1 MRELKFLT
9 VLCCLLSVV
18 SAVRGQNAVQWRGD
32 HRDGIYHDK
41 GLLKTWPEE
50 GPQLLWQTE
59 VLGNGYGS
67 PSITSDRLYVNGE
80 TEGISYLFAFD
91 LKGNLMWKS
100 ANGPEFM
107 GKDFSAGFPGSR
119 SQPTVVDGLVYVC
132 SGLGRVACFEAA
144 TGKERWAVEMIGELK
159 GKLMDFGYSESVLVD
174 EKNVY
179 CFPGGAVSNIV
190 ALDKETGK
198 VNWTSK
204 AKGDAV
210 SYCSPIMVKLPS
222 QNVLVTVSKEYL
234 LGLNALNGEL
244 LWAYKEDSVKREG
257 EYCNSPVYAD
267 GFIYGVSGVEK
278 GNGAYKLALSPDGSS
293 VKNVW
298 HNKQVKNKMGGL
310 VKVGEKLYVTSMDH
324 KLKALDIHNG
334 VVVDSL
340 SNHFG
345 SIIYADER
353 LVCYNDNGNVNLV
366 SLEDNKTK
374 VVSKFKITKGTK
386 EHFAHPVIANG
397 VLYIRHGNALMAYQ
411 VK

>member
-1 MRELKFLT
+1 MRNLKFLL
-9 VLCCLLSVV
+9 VLCCLFSVV
-18 SAVRGQNAVQWRGD
+18 SVVRSQTVVQWRGD
-32 HRDGIYHDK
+32 HRDGTYHEK
-41 GLLKTWPEE
+41 GLLKAWPQE

-67 PSITSDRLYVNGE
+67 PSVTGDRLYVNGE
-80 TEGISYLFAFD
+80 TDGISYVFAFD
-91 LKGNLMWKS
+91 LKGNLVWKS

-107 GKDFSAGFPGSR
+107 GKDYAASFPGSR

-132 SGLGRVACFEAA
+132 SGLGRVACFEAS
-144 TGKERWAVEMIGELK
+144 TGKEKWGVDMIADLK
-159 GKLMDFGYSESVLVD
+159 GKMSYFGYSESVLVD

-179 CFPGGAVSNIV
+179 CFPGGDESNIV
-190 ALDKETGK
+190 ALDKMTGK

-222 QNVLVTVSKEYL
+222 KNVLVTVSREYL
-234 LGLNALNGEL
+234 LGLNASNGEL

-278 GNGAYKLALSPDGSS
+278 GNGSYKLALSPDGAS

-298 HNKQVKNKMGGL
+298 HNKRVQNKMGGF
-310 VKVGEKLYVTSMDH
+310 VKVGEKLYVTSADH
-324 KLKALDIHNG
+324 KLKGLNISNG
-334 VVVDSL
+334 AVVDSL

-345 SIIYADER
+345 GLIYADGH
-353 LVCYNDNGNVNLV
+353 LYCYNDNGNVNLI
-366 SLEDNKTK
+366 SLADSKPK
-374 VVSKFKITKGTK
+374 VVSKFKVTKGTK

-397 VLYIRHGNALMAYQ
+397 VLYIRHGNALMAYR